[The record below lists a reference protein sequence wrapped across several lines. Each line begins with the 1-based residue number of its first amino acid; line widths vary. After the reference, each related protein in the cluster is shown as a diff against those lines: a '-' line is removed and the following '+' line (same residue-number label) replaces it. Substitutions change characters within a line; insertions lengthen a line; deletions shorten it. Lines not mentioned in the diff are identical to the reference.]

1 MLKVEGMPRYVD
13 LHPRYKKAIA
23 AVMLVVFGW
32 VFFVLTQTSLA
43 TGISQGYS
51 TTDQDLRQN
60 MIAALSTES
69 TAENPLVERASGTN
83 RSNAIGVVTTIDAN
97 LLTLTN
103 SAAKVHIAT
112 SGEALTY
119 VTDLNGAIKKGDFI
133 AVSPITGVGMK
144 ASDSDIYVI
153 GIALEDFNSET
164 AESQQVS
171 TTQGS
176 ERTVLI
182 NRVKLNVEPKELSQ
196 AAAKANST
204 PFLLLFGQS
213 VTGKSV
219 SQTQVLVA
227 MTLFL
232 LLLIVEGSIIY
243 GAIHSTIVSIGRN
256 PLARTALY
264 RQLLQVSWLSLL
276 VLMFGA
282 GSIYAILW
290 L

>member
-32 VFFVLTQTSLA
+32 VFFALTQTSLA

-60 MIAALSTES
+60 MIAALSTDS

-112 SGEALTY
+112 SGEVLTY

-182 NRVKLNVEPKELSQ
+182 NRLKITVEPKELSE
-196 AAAKANST
+196 AAAKANTT

-213 VTGKSV
+213 ITGKSV

>member
-1 MLKVEGMPRYVD
+1 MLKVEGAGRFRLSFPNVS
-13 LHPRYKKAIA
+13 KAIA
-23 AVMLVVFGW
+23 ALLLILFSW
-32 VFFVLTQTSLA
+32 AFFLLTQAVSA

-51 TTDQDLRQN
+51 TADNDLRQN
-60 MIAALSTES
+60 MIAALSSES
-69 TAENPLVERASGTN
+69 SDDKPVVERANSNN
-83 RSNAIGVVTTIDAN
+83 RSKVVGIVTTIDAN

-103 SAAKVHIAT
+103 TEAKVHIAT

-119 VTDLNGAIKKGDFI
+119 VSDLNGTIKKGDFI

-144 ASDSDIYVI
+144 GSEADTFVV
-153 GIALEDFNSET
+153 GVALEDFNSET

-182 NRVKLNVEPKELSQ
+182 NRIKIDVEPRDLGKGAQ
-196 AAAKANST
+196 ANST
-204 PFLLLFGQS
+204 PVLLLFGQS

-219 SQTQVLVA
+219 TQTQVLVA
-227 MTLFL
+227 LVIFL

-256 PLARTALY
+256 PLARRALY
-264 RQLLQVSWLSLL
+264 KQLLQVSWLALL
-276 VLMFGA
+276 VLVFGA
-282 GSIYAILW
+282 GAIYAILW

>member
-1 MLKVEGMPRYVD
+1 MLKVEGMPQGAV
-13 LHPRYKKAIA
+13 LHPKFRKALA
-23 AVMLVVFGW
+23 AVVLILFGW
-32 VFFVLTQTSLA
+32 AFFLLTQVGMAS
-43 TGISQGYS
+43 GISQGYT

-60 MIAALSTES
+60 MIASLSSES
-69 TAENPLVERASGTN
+69 NSDDPLVERASGTN
-83 RSNAIGVVTTIDAN
+83 RSKVVGIVTTIDAN
-97 LLTLTN
+97 LLTLT
-103 SAAKVHIAT
+103 SAGAKVHITT

-144 ASDSDIYVI
+144 AGDSDIYVV
-153 GIALEDFNSET
+153 GVALEDFNSET
-164 AESQQVS
+164 AESQQVT

-182 NRVKLNVEPKELSQ
+182 NRVKLSVEPKELSE
-196 AAAKANST
+196 AAAKANTT

-213 VTGKSV
+213 VTGKNV

-227 MTLFL
+227 MVLFL